1 MLTLF
6 LLFYKERKMVE
17 IRYDFC
23 HPTRQIYAVLPIKGM
38 QLFYLHQSDDRNI
51 FNTLLYNKKKDLIDE
66 RNNLIIRL
74 INLIIN
80 GIFNRLK
87 IETEFCIST

>member
-38 QLFYLHQSDDRNI
+38 QLFYLHQSEMI
-51 FNTLLYNKKKDLIDE
+51 ETFLTGYYIITKDLIDE

-87 IETEFCIST
+87 IETEFSIST